1 MTEAYYD
8 AATHGLGVEGFV
20 NYANVLV
27 DGWMATAFIVFIWL
41 ATVFVGSKSEWKLS
55 GVMAFS
61 FLLCLISA
69 MIIRLFTIVNELV
82 IFVCIFGLGA
92 SIFWMVIEGK

>member
-1 MTEAYYD
+1 MTEPYYNVT
-8 AATHGLGVEGFV
+8 THGTGIEGFM

-41 ATVFVGSKSEWKLS
+41 STVYVGGKSEWKMS

-61 FLLCLISA
+61 FFLCLITS

-92 SIFWMVIEGK
+92 SVFWMVIERK

>member
-1 MTEAYYD
+1 MEPYYD
-8 AATHGLGVEGFV
+8 ATTHGFGIEGFM

-27 DGWMATAFIVFIWL
+27 DGWMAVMFITFIWL

-55 GVMAFS
+55 GVLSFS
-61 FLLCLISA
+61 FLLCLVSS
-69 MIIRLFTIVNELV
+69 MILRLFTIVNELV

-92 SIFWMVIEGK
+92 SIFWMVIEGR